1 MKAAAFCRCL
11 GLVAG
16 LFASAA
22 PAASA
27 ERPVA
32 LELVIAVDTSASVD
46 AGEFELQ
53 VKGLSQA
60 FASPDVI
67 AAIESLAPR
76 GMAVALVQWSGH
88 ESSAA
93 VLPFHEVY
101 DARTAKSFGFMI
113 SIMRRLDISGS
124 TAMGLAIE
132 LSTRL
137 LATNDFGGE
146 RRVIDISGDGRSNDP
161 PPVEPARDRAV
172 AAGITING
180 LAILSD
186 DPRLDLYYRQNVIG
200 GQDAFVEVANDF
212 DSFAQAIRQK
222 LIREIY
228 PPLSLLPR
236 PRFADR

>member
-1 MKAAAFCRCL
+1 MAAAFCRCL

-16 LFASAA
+16 LSASDAL
-22 PAASA
+22 AASA
-27 ERPVA
+27 ETPVA

-60 FASPDVI
+60 FASPEVI

-76 GMAVALVQWSGH
+76 GMAVALVQWSGSD
-88 ESSAA
+88 SSAT

-101 DARTAKSFGFMI
+101 DARTAKSFGFLLGL
-113 SIMRRLDISGS
+113 MRRLDISGS
-124 TAMGLAIE
+124 TAIGLAIE
-132 LSTRL
+132 ISARL
-137 LATNDFGGE
+137 LATNAYDGE
-146 RRVIDISGDGRSNDP
+146 RRIIDVSGDGRSNDP
-161 PPVEPARDRAV
+161 PPVETARDRAV
-172 AAGITING
+172 AAGVTING

-186 DPRLDLYYRQNVIG
+186 DPRLDVYYRRNVIG
-200 GQDAFVEVANDF
+200 GQDAFVEVARDF
-212 DSFAQAIRQK
+212 DSFAHAIRQK

-236 PRFADR
+236 SRFAGR